1 MKRFLFPLLA
11 CGLAAMLLT
20 GEALPCLA
28 NGVIHHE
35 SETQPKPPQKAP
47 KKGKK
52 KPVLPKKAPRPLPK
66 PSPTPK
72 PPTLLEQG
80 RRLHDQRFF
89 TRALDILKQAIALE
103 PNNADCW
110 FTIAGTYEALGFFD
124 EAQSAYKRTLELA
137 PNHPELSRILM
148 YPGGGEKKPLWDPK
162 RPARISEIPP
172 VTAGFV
178 ILPPEPATGI
188 VSPDVRP
195 KQGPSVQMAPGRPL
209 PKEAPKYPAAPL
221 KTPVKSAPFPVSPAP
236 AAQKPQDAK
245 TPVYV
250 PPAPDHAHKQPSQGA
265 EGASPVYTLPLPDSG
280 TANQGDAPVSVPSQP
295 GPTVQQDRRPGY
307 VPPAPPASA
316 DASLQPSPPA
326 PVYLPPTPAPAAPQ
340 QTVSGDSPSSP
351 PVVTD

>member
-11 CGLAAMLLT
+11 CGLAAVLVT

-47 KKGKK
+47 KKSKK
-52 KPVLPKKAPRPLPK
+52 KPVLPKKAPLPLPK
-66 PSPTPK
+66 PSPTPR

-89 TRALDILKQAIALE
+89 TRALAILKQAIALE
-103 PNNADCW
+103 PKNADCW
-110 FTIAGTYEALGFFD
+110 FTIAETYEALGFFD

-178 ILPPEPATGI
+178 ILPPEPAVGI
-188 VSPDVRP
+188 VSLDVRP
-195 KQGPSVQMAPGRPL
+195 QPESSVRTIPRHPL
-209 PKEAPKYPAAPL
+209 PQEAPKHPAAAR
-221 KTPVKSAPFPVSPAP
+221 KTPVKSASFSVSPTP
-236 AAQKPQDAK
+236 AAQKPQNLK

-250 PPAPDHAHKQPSQGA
+250 PPAPDHVQKTPSQPSQ
-265 EGASPVYTLPLPDSG
+265 GASPVYTPPVPDSG
-280 TANQGDAPVSVPSQP
+280 APNQGNAPVSIPPQP
-295 GPTVQQDRRPGY
+295 GATVQQETHPAY
-307 VPPAPPASA
+307 IPPVPPAS
-316 DASLQPSPPA
+316 DAAPVQPSPSA
-326 PVYLPPTPAPAAPQ
+326 PVYFPPTPAPTAPE
-340 QTVSGDSPSSP
+340 QTVSKDVSVSP
-351 PVVTD
+351 PVVTN

>member
-11 CGLAAMLLT
+11 CGLAAVLMT

-89 TRALDILKQAIALE
+89 TRALDILKQAVALE
-103 PNNADCW
+103 PKNADCW
-110 FTIAGTYEALGFFD
+110 FAIGETYEALGFFD
-124 EAQSAYKRTLELA
+124 EAQHAYKRTLELA
-137 PNHPELSRILM
+137 PNHPELSRVLM
-148 YPGGGEKKPLWDPK
+148 YPGSDEKKPLWDPK

-178 ILPPEPATGI
+178 ILPPEPAAGI
-188 VSPDVRP
+188 VSPDIRP
-195 KQGPSVQMAPGRPL
+195 QQGPSVQTIPRGPL
-209 PKEAPKYPAAPL
+209 SQEAPKKPAAPR
-221 KTPVKSAPFPVSPAP
+221 KTPVKNTPFPVSPAP

-245 TPVYV
+245 APVYV
-250 PPAPDHAHKQPSQGA
+250 PPAPDHAHKTPPQ
-265 EGASPVYTLPLPDSG
+265 GASPVYTPPPPDSRG
-280 TANQGDAPVSVPSQP
+280 PNQVPSPASIAPQPVATVQP
-295 GPTVQQDRRPGY
+295 GAPAY
-307 VPPAPPASA
+307 VPPAPTASA
-316 DASLQPSPPA
+316 DVSVQPSPAA
-326 PVYLPPTPAPAAPQ
+326 PVYLRPTPAPAAPG
-340 QTVSGDSPSSP
+340 QTVSGDAPASP

>member
-11 CGLAAMLLT
+11 CGLAAVLLT

-103 PNNADCW
+103 PKNADCW
-110 FTIAGTYEALGFFD
+110 FAIGETYEALGFFD
-124 EAQSAYKRTLELA
+124 EAQHAYKRTLELA

-148 YPGGGEKKPLWDPK
+148 YPGSGEKKPLWDPK

-178 ILPPEPATGI
+178 ILPPESASGI

-195 KQGPSVQMAPGRPL
+195 QQGDSVRTVQRGSISPD
-209 PKEAPKYPAAPL
+209 APKQPAAPW
-221 KTPVKSAPFPVSPAP
+221 KTPVTRAPSVVSPTP

-245 TPVYV
+245 APVYV
-250 PPAPDHAHKQPSQGA
+250 PPAPDHAHKTPSQPSQGA
-265 EGASPVYTLPLPDSG
+265 SPVYAPPLPNSG
-280 TANQGDAPVSVPSQP
+280 NAPVSVPPQP
-295 GPTVQQDRRPGY
+295 GAAVQQKTQPAY
-307 VPPAPPASA
+307 IPPAPPASA
-316 DASLQPSPPA
+316 DASAKPSPAA
-326 PVYLPPTPAPAAPQ
+326 PVYVPPSPAPTVPG
-340 QTVSGDSPSSP
+340 QTVSGDAPASP
-351 PVVTD
+351 PVVTE

>member
-1 MKRFLFPLLA
+1 MRRFLFPLLA
-11 CGLAAMLLT
+11 CGLAAVLMT

-52 KPVLPKKAPRPLPK
+52 KPVLPKKAPLPHPK
-66 PSPTPK
+66 PSPTPR

-103 PNNADCW
+103 PKNADCW
-110 FTIAGTYEALGFFD
+110 FAIAETYEALGFFD
-124 EAQSAYKRTLELA
+124 EAQGAYKRTLELA

-148 YPGGGEKKPLWDPK
+148 YPGSGEKKPLWDPK

-178 ILPPEPATGI
+178 ILPPEPAAGI

-195 KQGPSVQMAPGRPL
+195 QQGPSVRTVPL
-209 PKEAPKYPAAPL
+209 PREAPKQPSAPR
-221 KTPVKSAPFPVSPAP
+221 KTPVTSAPLPMSPTP
-236 AAQKPQDAK
+236 ATQKPQDAK

-250 PPAPDHAHKQPSQGA
+250 PPAPDHAHKTPPQPPQ
-265 EGASPVYTLPLPDSG
+265 GASPVYTPPPPDG
-280 TANQGDAPVSVPSQP
+280 GAPNPGNTPVSIPPQP
-295 GPTVQQDRRPGY
+295 GATIQQETHPAY
-307 VPPAPPASA
+307 IPPVPPASIDVPV
-316 DASLQPSPPA
+316 QPSPAA
-326 PVYLPPTPAPAAPQ
+326 PVYVPPTPAPAVPE
-340 QTVSGDSPSSP
+340 QTVSGDAPASP